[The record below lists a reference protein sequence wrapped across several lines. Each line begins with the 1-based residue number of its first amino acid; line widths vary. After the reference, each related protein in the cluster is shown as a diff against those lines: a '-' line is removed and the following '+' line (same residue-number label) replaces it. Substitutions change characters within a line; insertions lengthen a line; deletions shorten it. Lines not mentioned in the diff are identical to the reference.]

1 MNSKMQLTLGTT
13 LAATLAVGASLAF
26 ADNPFSAEKISNTPM
41 QLADNKADSEMKC
54 GAGMCGGNTKK
65 ADEKASDDGESCP
78 SDTDKDG
85 KVTKDEF
92 LKYHETLFNEADA
105 NKDGSLDAEERKAL
119 HSKMGEGKCGGK
131 TAS

>member
-1 MNSKMQLTLGTT
+1 MNNKLKLT
-13 LAATLAVGASLAF
+13 LAATLAVDTTVAF
-26 ADNPFSAEKISNTPM
+26 AENPFSATNSTPQ

-54 GAGMCGGNTKK
+54 GAGMCGGNMKK

-92 LKYHETLFNEADA
+92 IKHHEAMFDEADT